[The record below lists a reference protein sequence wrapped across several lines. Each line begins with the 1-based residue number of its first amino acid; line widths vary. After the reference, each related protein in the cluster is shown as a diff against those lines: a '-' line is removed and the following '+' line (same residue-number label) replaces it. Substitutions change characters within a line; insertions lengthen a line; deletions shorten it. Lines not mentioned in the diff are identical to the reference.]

1 MKKIFTLLFAVA
13 VFVTA
18 NAQNGDNRRQG
29 QWNNQ
34 QNDQWN
40 NRNDNGYGRD
50 DHYNNGRKG
59 MERRRDME
67 IARINREYDF
77 RMERVRNNFF
87 MNRFEKRR
95 QLRNLEE
102 QRDREIRKVFYQY
115 GNRGRNDRRDWDDRD
130 DRGRHDH
137 D

>member
-1 MKKIFTLLFAVA
+1 MKKIFTLLVAVA
-13 VFVTA
+13 VFAAV
-18 NAQNGDNRRQG
+18 NAQNGDNRQQG
-29 QWNNQ
+29 QWNNNQ

-40 NRNDNGYGRD
+40 NRNNNGYGRD

-67 IARINREYDF
+67 IARINRDYEF
-77 RMERVRNNFF
+77 RIERVRNNFF

-95 QLRNLEE
+95 QISYLQEM
-102 QRDREIRKVFYQY
+102 RDREIRKVYYQY
-115 GNRGRNDRRDWDDRD
+115 SNRGRNDRRDWDDR
-130 DRGRHDH
+130 GRHDH